1 MILQCYQLCTMEAK
15 GKLQFV
21 LDNKVDE
28 LSLLSAKVETMAD
41 LWDFPDSLTM
51 NLNLVLE
58 EAISNI
64 LFYAFGDDSEQKI
77 YLTIDYEDDTL
88 SALIMDSG
96 KPFDPTRQ
104 GPPDITLPAE
114 ERSIGGL
121 GIFLIN
127 KLMDHVVYCRKDNM
141 NILTL
146 KKKIK

>member
-1 MILQCYQLCTMEAK
+1 METK
-15 GKLQFV
+15 GKIQFI

-41 LWDFPDSLTM
+41 LWDFSESLTM

-64 LFYAFGDDSEQKI
+64 VFYAFNNEDEQKI
-77 YLTIDYEDDTL
+77 YLTIEYDDDTL
-88 SALIMDSG
+88 TALIMDCG
-96 KPFDPTRQ
+96 IPFDPTRQ
-104 GPPDITLPAE
+104 AEPDITLPAE
-114 ERSIGGL
+114 ERTIGGL

-127 KLMDHVVYCRKDNM
+127 KLMDHVEYCRKENM

-146 KKKIK
+146 KKRIK

>member
-1 MILQCYQLCTMEAK
+1 MILLFYQSCTMEAK
-15 GKLQFV
+15 GKIQFV
-21 LDNKVDE
+21 LENKTEE

-41 LWDFPDSLTM
+41 LWDFPPLLTM

-64 LFYAFGDDSEQKI
+64 IFYAFDDDSEQKI
-77 YLTIDYEDDTL
+77 SLTIEYEDKTL
-88 SALIMDSG
+88 SILIRDSG

-104 GPPDITLPAE
+104 RPPDITLPAE

-127 KLMDHVVYCRKDNM
+127 KLMDHVVYGREDNM
-141 NILTL
+141 NVLTL
-146 KKKIK
+146 KKSLK

>member
-1 MILQCYQLCTMEAK
+1 MEAK
-15 GKLQFV
+15 GKIQFV

-41 LWDFPDSLTM
+41 LWDFSDSQTM

-64 LFYAFGDDSEQKI
+64 LFYAFDDDSEQKI
-77 YLTIDYEDDTL
+77 YLILEYDDETL
-88 SALIMDSG
+88 SVEIMDSG

-127 KLMDHVVYCRKDNM
+127 KLMDHVEYCRKENM
-141 NILTL
+141 NMLTL
-146 KKKIK
+146 KKRIK